1 MGKNAQRAKDL
12 LEDVKMYNPAL
23 IKQLKKERTEPL
35 EYLVKFLDMVDE
47 RERMTLTA
55 LEARIPKNLDP
66 MEYQQ
71 ELNWKKQQARE
82 LANEE
87 VNSLLR

>member
-1 MGKNAQRAKDL
+1 
-12 LEDVKMYNPAL
+12 
-23 IKQLKKERTEPL
+23 
-35 EYLVKFLDMVDE
+35 MVDE